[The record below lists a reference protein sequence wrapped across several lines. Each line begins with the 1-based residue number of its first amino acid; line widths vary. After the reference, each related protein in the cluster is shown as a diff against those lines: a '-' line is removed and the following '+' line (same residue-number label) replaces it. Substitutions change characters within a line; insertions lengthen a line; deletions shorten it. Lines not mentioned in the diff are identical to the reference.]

1 MRQNNNNKFK
11 ERRKINTRRKS
22 ASVPGEIHRLLPHIF
37 FEIFSSV
44 FFCFF
49 FFPALLRNI
58 SGLGYERKKT
68 QGAVRNDNKAFLER
82 KRKWCKLLQDGFL
95 GIRRGRHAE
104 FGRHKQF
111 SRMYSG
117 RPREFRRIGLPCI
130 SYWIRTHSS
139 SPPSRKEETSRR
151 QIKIS
156 CKVFPCWLI
165 YWAGKKRNE
174 RKKEKGKRRDI

>member
-1 MRQNNNNKFK
+1 MFSPFVWAIRELNECTLVMATVIAPDNDTHNHLRHAGVECVYAPLCAIEEKADQMDVDARTTRRPGVFFFRVKKMRQNNNNKFK

-82 KRKWCKLLQDGFL
+82 KRK
-95 GIRRGRHAE
+95 
-104 FGRHKQF
+104 
-111 SRMYSG
+111 
-117 RPREFRRIGLPCI
+117 
-130 SYWIRTHSS
+130 
-139 SPPSRKEETSRR
+139 
-151 QIKIS
+151 
-156 CKVFPCWLI
+156 
-165 YWAGKKRNE
+165 
-174 RKKEKGKRRDI
+174 